1 MDYKYIEQLL
11 ERYWEGETTLQEET
25 ILRTF
30 FSQPD
35 SQEIPENLRKYQDLF
50 RCELQK
56 EEPLGE
62 DFDVR
67 ILEEIGEAP
76 VAKTVSLK
84 DRLMPLFKAAAIV
97 AIILTLGNAAQAPWN
112 YGWDDP
118 KDEYAKF
125 HEQHTDSVNLLQ
137 PMQAENVTDSTMTPT
152 SWQMEH
158 RYTYYTTNSI
168 GQIFTT

>member
-35 SQEIPENLRKYQDLF
+35 TQEIPEALRQYGDLF

-62 DFDVR
+62 DFDAR
-67 ILEEIGEAP
+67 ILEMTGEAP

-84 DRLMPLFKAAAIV
+84 SRLMPLFKAAAIV
-97 AIILTLGNAAQAPWN
+97 AIILTLGNAAQAPWDIWEN
-112 YGWDDP
+112 PRDAYVQT
-118 KDEYAKF
+118 
-125 HEQHTDSVNLLQ
+125 HEQMADTVNVLTTI
-137 PMQAENVTDSTMTPT
+137 QAENVTDTLLQAPAKESSTYI
-152 SWQMEH
+152 E
-158 RYTYYTTNSI
+158 
-168 GQIFTT
+168 